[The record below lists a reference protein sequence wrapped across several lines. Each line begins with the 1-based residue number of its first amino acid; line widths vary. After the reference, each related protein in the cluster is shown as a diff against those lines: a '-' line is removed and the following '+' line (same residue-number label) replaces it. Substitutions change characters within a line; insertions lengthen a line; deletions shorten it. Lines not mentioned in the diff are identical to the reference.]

1 MEFNLLQLG
10 AAAGCGSVAL
20 PVPMQMSSRLQV
32 RLLVYTSKN
41 LNSLSL
47 PLTGKLEFTV
57 KDPRMQ
63 FAGISTWINING

>member
-1 MEFNLLQLG
+1 MNDFCRGARKFMEFNLLQLG

-20 PVPMQMSSRLQV
+20 PVPPTLSQV
-32 RLLVYTSKN
+32 ENSKN

-63 FAGISTWINING
+63 FAGIST